1 MKLRERSENV
11 HFQGGLPLGV
21 DTALHTRTQDG
32 QPRDGCDNP
41 MLPPPPTPI
50 LQETPENL
58 LSKEEELPSE

>member
-32 QPRDGCDNP
+32 QPRDGWDNP
-41 MLPPPPTPI
+41 MLPPPPSHTTGNPRKSVK
-50 LQETPENL
+50 QRRGTAF
-58 LSKEEELPSE
+58 